1 MTDSTTANVNN
12 KQNDMNKKGNRK
24 KVIKSPS
31 DINEEQIINY
41 VQREFIRAYM
51 TAYAQRDIKKQE
63 LTMFTKYL
71 KNIKPVN
78 TSSNHYVNRLKS
90 LCNEM
95 KGYYSQF
102 QKLNHIL
109 GINFNQVETSEEQM
123 QN

>member
-1 MTDSTTANVNN
+1 MTDSTNAKAND
-12 KQNDMNKKGNRK
+12 KQKDMNKKGNRK
-24 KVIKSPS
+24 KTAKSPS
-31 DINEEQIINY
+31 DINEEQIMRY
-41 VQREFIRAYM
+41 VQREFIKAYM
-51 TAYAQRDIKKQE
+51 TAYAQRNVSEKE
-63 LTMFTKYL
+63 LGMFTKYL

>member
-1 MTDSTTANVNN
+1 MTDSTNANANN
-12 KQNDMNKKGNRK
+12 RQNDRNKKVNRK
-24 KVIKSPS
+24 KITKSPS

-102 QKLNHIL
+102 QKLNQIL
-109 GINFNQVETSEEQM
+109 GINFNQVETSEEQL

>member
-1 MTDSTTANVNN
+1 MTDSTNANANN
-12 KQNDMNKKGNRK
+12 RQNDRNKKVNRK

-71 KNIKPVN
+71 KNIKGFN
-78 TSSNHYVNRLKS
+78 IIFYILQLL
-90 LCNEM
+90 LC
-95 KGYYSQF
+95 SQSAT
-102 QKLNHIL
+102 IL
-109 GINFNQVETSEEQM
+109 
-123 QN
+123 

>member
-1 MTDSTTANVNN
+1 MTDSANANAN
-12 KQNDMNKKGNRK
+12 DKQKDMNKKGNRK
-24 KVIKSPS
+24 KTTKSPS
-31 DINEEQIINY
+31 DINEEQIIRY
-41 VQREFIRAYM
+41 VRREFIKAYM
-51 TAYAQRDIKKQE
+51 TAYAQREIKEKE
-63 LTMFTKYL
+63 LVMFTKYL